1 MRMKMGVEGLARVG
15 EKVLRGK
22 GPNFQTKL
30 HIDEQIE
37 NHTELQNCAV
47 KQMPKR
53 QQRCL

>member
-1 MRMKMGVEGLARVG
+1 MKMGVEGLARVG